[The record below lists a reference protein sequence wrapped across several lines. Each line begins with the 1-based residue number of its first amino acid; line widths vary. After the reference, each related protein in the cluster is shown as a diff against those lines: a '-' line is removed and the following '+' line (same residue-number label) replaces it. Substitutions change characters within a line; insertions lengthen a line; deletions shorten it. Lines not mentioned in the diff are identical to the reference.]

1 VDVRQHV
8 YDEIAHHLGY
18 PADQISDESLLCDEL
33 GADSLDIV
41 ELVMNFEEMFQIE
54 IPDSDL
60 ENMTTVGKVVELIQE
75 KAGSNMTEEQTDA
88 GREPNEHETTDAPPQ
103 RTPEDRPLADDG
115 QGDADE
121 GEGDQAEADQED
133 EASEED

>member
-75 KAGSNMTEEQTDA
+75 KAGSNMTDEQTDA
-88 GREPNEHETTDAPPQ
+88 GREPNEHETTHTPQ

-121 GEGDQAEADQED
+121 GEAADDEGG